1 MDVVVKA
8 PNLFVPSVL
17 YDAEAT
23 IPSTSPPIK
32 AFQPA
37 ELNAKSSDESSKL
50 PLMMPHVSFEVTEE
64 VTELEVGVTELEAE
78 DWLEELGCDEG
89 SEGTSPHATRNN
101 AVNVEI
107 VSSCFLFMISP
118 FLMNNDGICHDD
130 LLLKR
135 YHVFISMFLDKPLY
149 ASNENG
155 ILIFIETFR

>member
-1 MDVVVKA
+1 
-8 PNLFVPSVL
+8 
-17 YDAEAT
+17 
-23 IPSTSPPIK
+23 
-32 AFQPA
+32 
-37 ELNAKSSDESSKL
+37 
-50 PLMMPHVSFEVTEE
+50 MMPHVSLE
-64 VTELEVGVTELEAE
+64 VTELEDGVTELEDGVTELEAE

>member
-1 MDVVVKA
+1 M
-8 PNLFVPSVL
+8 
-17 YDAEAT
+17 
-23 IPSTSPPIK
+23 K

-64 VTELEVGVTELEAE
+64 VTELEVGVTELEVGVTELEAE
-78 DWLEELGCDEG
+78 DWLEELGCDE
-89 SEGTSPHATRNN
+89 EGEGASPHATRNN

-149 ASNENG
+149 ASNDNG
-155 ILIFIETFR
+155 FLIFIETFR